1 MHREFIVKTL
11 RHHFFNASHRFFKKG
26 TNCDATKM
34 KLQKKKSLP
43 LISRN
48 LSIDVQRFKKKKKI
62 SQISRPHVFGIR
74 GKQIAKSPGR
84 DRVPQPRPPGLI
96 VSNLVYPAWRGA
108 QWSLTEKVSSKGT
121 FNSTCDKYR
130 KNKRGR
136 GRGGAKGS
144 RLLRVR
150 GPLSTQSDDYTR
162 GSRVTRHLVLPLS
175 TCNVVA
181 HTHTRRMEG
190 TEKFC

>member
-1 MHREFIVKTL
+1 MQRKWSY
-11 RHHFFNASHRFFKKG
+11 RGK
-26 TNCDATKM
+26 
-34 KLQKKKSLP
+34 KKKSLP

-48 LSIDVQRFKKKKKI
+48 LSIDVQRFKKKKKY
-62 SQISRPHVFGIR
+62 PKYPGHVFGIR

-136 GRGGAKGS
+136 GRGCKGVAALTGS
-144 RLLRVR
+144 RTLKYAIGRL
-150 GPLSTQSDDYTR
+150 YTR
-162 GSRVTRHLVLPLS
+162 VACHQTLS
-175 TCNVVA
+175 PASFDVQRCCT
-181 HTHTRRMEG
+181 HTHTHEYRKGRKKNFVNERHSS
-190 TEKFC
+190 